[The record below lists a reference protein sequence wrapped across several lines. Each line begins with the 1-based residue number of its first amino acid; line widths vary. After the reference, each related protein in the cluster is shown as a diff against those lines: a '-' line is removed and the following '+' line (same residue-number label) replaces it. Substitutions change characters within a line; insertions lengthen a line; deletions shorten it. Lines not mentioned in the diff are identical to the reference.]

1 MRWKEGATF
10 TEQFKGMYFP
20 NIGPFD
26 LDGDGNI
33 DVCIYENEKP
43 DLGGKGIQYLKL
55 NSDVTLEHGNHGC
68 IVVNPHIKK
77 TWDEKKDY
85 LYPIPIQ
92 ERLLNT
98 NLTQNPGWN
107 DGI

>member
-1 MRWKEGATF
+1 MTRTDSHQQTLCPSQTLQTAFLPT
-10 TEQFKGMYFP
+10 
-20 NIGPFD
+20 
-26 LDGDGNI
+26 
-33 DVCIYENEKP
+33 
-43 DLGGKGIQYLKL
+43 YLKL

-92 ERLLNT
+92 DRLLNT

>member
-1 MRWKEGATF
+1 MEMAILMSVSMKMR
-10 TEQFKGMYFP
+10 
-20 NIGPFD
+20 N
-26 LDGDGNI
+26 
-33 DVCIYENEKP
+33 
-43 DLGGKGIQYLKL
+43 LKL